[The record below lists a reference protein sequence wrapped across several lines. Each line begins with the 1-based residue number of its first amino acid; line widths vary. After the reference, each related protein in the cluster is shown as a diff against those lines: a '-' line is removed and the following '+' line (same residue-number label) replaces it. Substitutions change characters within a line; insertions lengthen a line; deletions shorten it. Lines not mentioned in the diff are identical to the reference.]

1 MTAAPIDST
10 APPSNAA
17 GPAVVTVGSVG
28 DGDDLL
34 TIFSAAISQGDPA
47 VQSVNTL
54 SPATV
59 AAVGG
64 VLRFQHHRS
73 CGAASR
79 PRRLPRGIVCDGDAD
94 PPRAKL
100 RDYGPSPALMMR
112 LLVASLKP
120 HKPHH
125 SRKLRTR

>member
-100 RDYGPSPALMMR
+100 RDYRAFARLDDAPAGGFTETAQTAPL
-112 LLVASLKP
+112 AE
-120 HKPHH
+120 
-125 SRKLRTR
+125 T